1 MRVSLEEAYREA
13 CIALGEGLVRER
25 ILTQQL
31 NRAQKELERLVGAA
45 SDEGDGAGTAPLTES
60 E

>member
-1 MRVSLEEAYREA
+1 VRVSLEEAYREA

-31 NRAQKELERLVGAA
+31 NRAQTELERLVGAA
-45 SDEGDGAGTAPLTES
+45 SDDGDGVVTASES